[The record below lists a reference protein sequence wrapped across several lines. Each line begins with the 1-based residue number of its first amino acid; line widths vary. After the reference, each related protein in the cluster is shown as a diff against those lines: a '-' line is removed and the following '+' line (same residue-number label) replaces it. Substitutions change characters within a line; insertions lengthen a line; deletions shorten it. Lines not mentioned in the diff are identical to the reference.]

1 MGPIIP
7 PVEEHRE
14 PMPSKA
20 QPGGTILDVFDKCGE
35 FTRVRDARAAGHYL
49 FYREMGSAQDPV
61 VTMDGQKVV
70 MLGSNNYLGLTS
82 HPKVK
87 EAAIKAT
94 QKYGTGCAG
103 SRLLNGTLDIHVH
116 LEERLAEFM
125 KREAVLVFSTGY
137 GVNVGVLSCLLGRHD
152 IAFLDAMD
160 HASIL
165 DGVRMSFAKQLKFRH
180 NDAADLEKKLSLAD
194 PKKGKLIVTDGV
206 FSMEGDIAPLPEIVQ
221 HKNTYGARLFVD
233 EAHSLGV
240 FGENGRGIAEH
251 FGVEDDVDLI
261 MGTFS
266 KSLATVG
273 GFIAGSFEVVDY
285 IKHNARAQIFTAAI
299 PPSAVAAV
307 EAALDILEAE
317 PERREKL
324 WENTRYMLREL
335 EGMGFDTCGSQ
346 SPVISLL
353 IGEDAATFR
362 MAMRLQEEGVFVN
375 PVMTPAVPAG
385 HSMIR
390 TSYMA
395 THNREHLDRALGALA
410 KVGRELAII

>member
-1 MGPIIP
+1 
-7 PVEEHRE
+7 
-14 PMPSKA
+14 
-20 QPGGTILDVFDKCGE
+20 
-35 FTRVRDARAAGHYL
+35 
-49 FYREMGSAQDPV
+49 
-61 VTMDGQKVV
+61 
-70 MLGSNNYLGLTS
+70 
-82 HPKVK
+82 
-87 EAAIKAT
+87 
-94 QKYGTGCAG
+94 
-103 SRLLNGTLDIHVH
+103 
-116 LEERLAEFM
+116 M

-152 IAFLDAMD
+152 IAILDAMD
-160 HASIL
+160 HASLL

-180 NDAADLEKKLSLAD
+180 NDARDLEKKLSLAD
-194 PKKGKLIVTDGV
+194 PNKGKLIVVDGV
-206 FSMEGDIAPLPEIVQ
+206 FSMEGDIAPLPDIIQ
-221 HKNTYGARLFVD
+221 HKKTYGARLFVD

-251 FGVEDDVDLI
+251 FGVEDEVDLI

-299 PPSAVAAV
+299 PPGSVAAV
-307 EAALDILEAE
+307 EAALDIIEAE
-317 PERREKL
+317 PERRARL
-324 WENTRYMLREL
+324 WENTNYMLKEL
-335 EGMGFDTCGSQ
+335 EGLGFDTCGSQ

-353 IGEDAATFR
+353 IGEDAATFQ

-385 HSMIR
+385 QSMIR

-395 THNREHLDRALGALA
+395 THSREHLDQALGALA
-410 KVGRELAII
+410 KVGRELAVI

>member
-1 MGPIIP
+1 LI
-7 PVEEHRE
+7 V
-14 PMPSKA
+14 
-20 QPGGTILDVFDKCGE
+20 DVFQKCKD
-35 FTRVRDARAAGHYL
+35 FTRVSDARAAGYYL
-49 FYREMGSAQDPV
+49 MYREIGSPQDPV

-87 EAAIKAT
+87 EAAIRAT
-94 QKYGTGCAG
+94 EKYGTGCAG
-103 SRLLNGTLDIHVH
+103 SRLLNGTLDVHVH
-116 LEERLAEFM
+116 LEERLAQFM
-125 KREAVLVFSTGY
+125 NREAALVFSTGY

-152 IAFLDAMD
+152 IALLDSMD
-160 HASIL
+160 HASII
-165 DGVRMSFAKQLKFRH
+165 DGVRLSFAKSLKFRH
-180 NDAADLEKKLSLAD
+180 NDASDLEKKLSRVD
-194 PKKGKLIVTDGV
+194 PGKGKLIVVDGV
-206 FSMEGDIAPLPEIVQ
+206 FSMEGDIAPLPEIVE
-221 HKNTYGARLFVD
+221 HKKKYGARLFVD

-273 GFIAGSFEVVDY
+273 GFIAGTTEVVEY
-285 IKHNARAQIFTAAI
+285 IQHNARAQIFTAAI
-299 PPSAVAAV
+299 PPGAVAAV

-317 PERREKL
+317 PERRERL
-324 WENTRYMLREL
+324 WENTRYMLKEL
-335 EGMGFDTCGSQ
+335 EGLGFDTCGSE

-353 IGEDAATFR
+353 VGEDGATFQ
-362 MAMRLQEEGVFVN
+362 MAKRLQEEGVFVN

-395 THNREHLDRALGALA
+395 THNREHLDQALGALA